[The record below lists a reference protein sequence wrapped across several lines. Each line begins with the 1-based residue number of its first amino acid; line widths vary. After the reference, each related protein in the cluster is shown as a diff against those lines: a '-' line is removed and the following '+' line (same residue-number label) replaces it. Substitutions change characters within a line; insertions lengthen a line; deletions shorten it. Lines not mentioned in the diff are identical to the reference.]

1 MGTHY
6 PNPADIRREWLL
18 IDLNGLTVGRA
29 ASQIAN
35 ILRGKHKPT
44 FTPHLD
50 AGDFVVCINAE
61 KVKLTGQKL
70 DKKLYF
76 FNSGFPGG
84 MKSATARTML
94 GKKPEELITIA
105 VRRMLPRSPLGRAT
119 LSKLKVYAGDQH
131 PHTAQKPQ
139 PYKLRYE

>member
-6 PNPADIRREWLL
+6 PNPADIRRDWLL
-18 IDLNGLTVGRA
+18 IDLAGLTLGRA

-50 AGDFVVCINAE
+50 AGDFVICINAD
-61 KVKLTGQKL
+61 KVKLTGDKL
-70 DKKLYF
+70 DKKFYY

-84 MKSATARTML
+84 MKSASARTSAF
-94 GKKPEELITIA
+94 GGP
-105 VRRMLPRSPLGRAT
+105 
-119 LSKLKVYAGDQH
+119 
-131 PHTAQKPQ
+131 
-139 PYKLRYE
+139 

>member
-6 PNPADIRREWLL
+6 PNPADIRRDWLL
-18 IDLNGLTVGRA
+18 VDLAGLTVGRA
-29 ASQIAN
+29 ASQIAM

-50 AGDFVVCINAE
+50 VGDFVVCINAE
-61 KVKLTGQKL
+61 KVHLTGNKL
-70 DKKLYF
+70 DDKMYR

-84 MKSATARTML
+84 LKESSARNML
-94 GKKPEELITIA
+94 AKKPEELIKIA

-119 LSKLKVYAGDQH
+119 YSKLKVYAGTEH
-131 PHTAQKPQ
+131 PHTAQQPKPH
-139 PYKLRYE
+139 KLPL

>member
-6 PNPADIRREWLL
+6 PNPADIRRDWLL

-35 ILRGKHKPT
+35 ILRGKHKAT

-50 AGDFVVCINAE
+50 VGDFVVCINAD

-70 DKKLYF
+70 DKKFYY

-84 MKSATARTML
+84 MKSASARTML
-94 GKKPEELITIA
+94 AKKPEEILTIA

-119 LSKLKVYAGDQH
+119 MSKLKVYAGGEH
-131 PHTAQKPQ
+131 PHSAQQPK
-139 PYKLRYE
+139 PYKLPF

>member
-6 PNPADIRREWLL
+6 PNPADIRRDWLL
-18 IDLNGLTVGRA
+18 IDLAGLTLGRA

-35 ILRGKHKPT
+35 ILRGKHKVT

-50 AGDFVVCINAE
+50 AGDFVICVNAD
-61 KVKLTGQKL
+61 KIKLTGDKL
-70 DKKLYF
+70 DKKFYY

-84 MKSATARTML
+84 MKSASARTLL

-119 LSKLKVYAGDQH
+119 VSKLKVFAGPEHNHQ
-131 PHTAQKPQ
+131 AQQPK
-139 PYKLRYE
+139 PYKLPF

>member
-6 PNPADIRREWLL
+6 PNIVDIRRDWLL
-18 IDLNGLTVGRA
+18 VDLAGLTVGRA

-44 FTPHLD
+44 FTPHMD
-50 AGDFVVCINAE
+50 VGDFVVCINAE
-61 KVKLTGQKL
+61 KVHLSGTKL
-70 DKKLYF
+70 DDKMYR

-84 MKSATARTML
+84 LKETSARNML
-94 GKKPEELITIA
+94 AKKPEELIKIA

-119 LSKLKVYAGDQH
+119 YSKLKVYAGDQH
-131 PHTAQKPQ
+131 PHSAQQPKPHTL
-139 PYKLRYE
+139 PL

>member
-6 PNPADIRREWLL
+6 PNPADIRRDWLL

-35 ILRGKHKPT
+35 ILRGKHKAT

-50 AGDFVVCINAE
+50 VGDFVVCINAD

-70 DKKLYF
+70 DKDVFRRDLGSLTDAY
-76 FNSGFPGG
+76 SEVARRLGVLPTQ
-84 MKSATARTML
+84 ATH
-94 GKKPEELITIA
+94 
-105 VRRMLPRSPLGRAT
+105 
-119 LSKLKVYAGDQH
+119 LSKPTLIN
-131 PHTAQKPQ
+131 
-139 PYKLRYE
+139 